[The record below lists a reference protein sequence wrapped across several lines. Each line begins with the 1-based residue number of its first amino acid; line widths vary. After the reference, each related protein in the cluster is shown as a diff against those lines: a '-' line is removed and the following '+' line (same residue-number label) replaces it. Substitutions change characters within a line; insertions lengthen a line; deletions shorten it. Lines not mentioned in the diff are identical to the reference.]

1 MNIGE
6 SVKNLKHIY
15 KKTTYFKTYGVSIFL
30 FIFITFIFFLLFSFY
45 NIRNNIHKY
54 QSNPSEYRCHPT
66 VIPFAGYIYPHPGMS
81 NSQFNKSNLRYCMR
95 EILKDI
101 LGEVLLPLE
110 YVAQLIQNIQSI
122 NFGSLNFLREIF
134 SDIRNAFSGVFN
146 LIWSLLANFFASIN
160 NIIVYLSSAFAKF
173 VTIPIVIA
181 NVFDTMI
188 YCFRVVANQIMYT
201 LYTVLV
207 VLGIFISALFLA
219 IFFAIFGLVEEIPIV
234 GQVLAP
240 ILASAGAIGVAS
252 IFLFVYVIIAVN
264 FEVVLKALREV
275 MTVTAPL
282 APQKPNIAELLKGA
296 LSGKSGK
303 KKKKKK

>member
-219 IFFAIFGLVEEIPIV
+219 IFGAIFGAFEGIPIV
-234 GQVLAP
+234 GTILAP
-240 ILASAGAIGVAS
+240 ILASAGAIAVAS

-296 LSGKSGK
+296 LSGRSGK
-303 KKKKKK
+303 KKKK